1 MLSDCGA
8 DVIKVEAIR
17 GGDVMR
23 GPTGN
28 SRVFAHF
35 NAGKRSIALDLTQAP
50 AQQIAKQ
57 LIAQSDV
64 LIENFRPGV
73 MAKFGLGYDDLK
85 EQFPVWCIAQSPVSA
100 RRAPLPSARP
110 TRP

>member
-1 MLSDCGA
+1 MPAKPLQGLKIADFSAVYAGPICARMLSDCGA

-17 GGDVMR
+17 GGDGMR

-35 NAGKRSIALDLTQAP
+35 NAGKRSIALDLTQP
-50 AQQIAKQ
+50 DAQQIAKQ

-64 LIENFRPGV
+64 LIE
-73 MAKFGLGYDDLK
+73 
-85 EQFPVWCIAQSPVSA
+85 ISA
-100 RRAPLPSARP
+100 RA
-110 TRP
+110 